1 MSSLF
6 SDEFQRV
13 RPGLLARAMVHLGT
27 CSILIDYKFEDI
39 GVGYADSIPL
49 STECMGRNVFDFW
62 ENVDKAE
69 DQNRYYRNKLWC

>member
-13 RPGLLARAMVHLGT
+13 RQGVLARAIVHLGT
-27 CSILIDYKFEDI
+27 VSIWIDYKFEDI
-39 GVGYADSIPL
+39 GVGYTDSIPL
-49 STECMGRNVFDFW
+49 STERISRNVFDFW